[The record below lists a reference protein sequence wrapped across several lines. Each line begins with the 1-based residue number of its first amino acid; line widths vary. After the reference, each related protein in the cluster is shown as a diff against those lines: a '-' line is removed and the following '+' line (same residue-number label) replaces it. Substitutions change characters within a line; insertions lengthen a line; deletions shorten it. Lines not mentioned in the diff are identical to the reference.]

1 MTRSTSWSGSING
14 LAFSHSTFNSA
25 LYNSC
30 ASAFYQFSILHFGI
44 LSILS
49 ILSILFILSQFPAG
63 IAMKALDST
72 NRIYR
77 IKSFGSDLGQ
87 YIRVLR

>member
-1 MTRSTSWSGSING
+1 MGRVQRQRI
-14 LAFSHSTFNSA
+14 LV
-25 LYNSC
+25 
-30 ASAFYQFSILHFGI
+30 SILHFGI
-44 LSILS
+44 LFILF
-49 ILSILFILSQFPAG
+49 ILFILSQFPAG

-72 NRIYR
+72 NSNYRIYR